1 MRWLQSLYRK
11 RFEQVMA
18 TRSLTDLSQS
28 AIVFAPHPDDETLGC
43 GGTILRKKA
52 AGAAVKLVF
61 VTDGSRSHASLMA
74 EAELREIREREALAA
89 AAALGIADTDV
100 TFLGFGDGRLA
111 ENLAAATEKISEF
124 LQANPA
130 AEIFIPSHLET
141 PPDHAL
147 TGQAVLTAL
156 AQLSLMPE
164 VYAYPIW
171 YWHQWPW
178 VPLRTGGGK
187 RKLLEQLKAIVTNK
201 LGTTLFRDF
210 QHAVYI
216 QPVLDQKRTALDQH
230 ASQMRKPEAIPQW
243 PTLGE
248 VGQGDFLEC
257 FFQNYEIF
265 HSPPK
270 LDLFK
275 SGLSKSA
282 KLMPTQQKT

>member
-1 MRWLQSLYRK
+1 MNWIQSLYRQ

-18 TRSLTDLSQS
+18 ARSLSDLSQS

-43 GGTILRKKA
+43 GGTILQKKA
-52 AGAAVKLVF
+52 AGAAIQLVF
-61 VTDGSRSHASLMA
+61 VTDGSRSHAAFMS
-74 EAELREIREREALAA
+74 EPELREIRQREALAA
-89 AAALGIADTDV
+89 AKSLGIPAADV

-111 ENLAAATEKISEF
+111 QNLTAATERIATF
-124 LQANPA
+124 LQAHPA
-130 AEIFIPSHLET
+130 AEIFVPSNRET

-147 TGQAVLTAL
+147 TYQAVLAAL
-156 AQLSLMPE
+156 DQRSLAPS

-178 VPLRTGGGK
+178 VPLRKDGGK
-187 RKLLEQLKAIVTNK
+187 RKLLEQLKISLASG
-201 LGTTLFRDF
+201 LGTALFRDF

-216 QPVLDQKRTALDQH
+216 EPVLSQKRVALNQH
-230 ASQMRKPEAIPQW
+230 ASQMKKPDAIPKW

-248 VGQGDFLEC
+248 CGQGDFLPC

-270 LDLFK
+270 
-275 SGLSKSA
+275 G
-282 KLMPTQQKT
+282 